1 MKYIFFL
8 LIILI
13 DLATINAQDQVE
25 SKWKDKISF
34 SGYLRYM
41 NSSSVIN
48 SDSTIKDNLIHN
60 RLRIKLDLNSRFNA
74 VVEMRN
80 RAFFG
85 QATKINPNLGN
96 ILNNDLGELDL
107 SFVPYDQK
115 ELVIHSIFDRAYI
128 KYSSDKWELR
138 IGRQRINW
146 GVNLA
151 WNPNDLFNAYSLI
164 DFDYQER
171 LGVDALRLQY
181 YIGEM
186 STIEISA
193 QPGMNIDES
202 IFAGLWKFNLNGSDF
217 QFLFGNYYEDVAIGF
232 GLATN
237 IKNAGVTIESTY
249 FNPKNNSKTSE
260 GLSTSFSVDY
270 STKSGIYFNSSF
282 LFNSL
287 GSTKKSTDD
296 NLFGSF
302 LTDISAKRLMPSKL
316 TYFTQVSGNFT
327 PAINGSMTIFHMKGE
342 EMLLIMPSI
351 TYEIKENLDT
361 MLLAQLIYNQI
372 ESNFNSMGVGIFLRC
387 AYNF

>member
-1 MKYIFFL
+1 

-96 ILNNDLGELDL
+96 ILNNDMGELDL

-186 STIEISA
+186 STIELSA
-193 QPGMNIDES
+193 QPGMSIDES

-342 EMLLIMPSI
+342 EMLLIMPSV

>member
-1 MKYIFFL
+1 

-13 DLATINAQDQVE
+13 DLASINAQDQVE

-96 ILNNDLGELDL
+96 ILNNDMGELDL

-186 STIEISA
+186 STIELSA
-193 QPGMNIDES
+193 QPGMSIDES

-287 GSTKKSTDD
+287 GSTKKSTDN

-342 EMLLIMPSI
+342 EMLLMMPSI

>member
-1 MKYIFFL
+1 
-8 LIILI
+8 
-13 DLATINAQDQVE
+13 
-25 SKWKDKISF
+25 
-34 SGYLRYM
+34 M

>member
-1 MKYIFFL
+1 M
-8 LIILI
+8 IILI

-186 STIEISA
+186 STIELSA
-193 QPGMNIDES
+193 QPGMSIDES

-342 EMLLIMPSI
+342 EMLLMMPSI

>member
-1 MKYIFFL
+1 M
-8 LIILI
+8 IILI

-186 STIEISA
+186 STIELSA
-193 QPGMNIDES
+193 QPGMSIDES

-232 GLATN
+232 GLASN

-342 EMLLIMPSI
+342 EMLLIMPSV

>member
-1 MKYIFFL
+1 M
-8 LIILI
+8 IILI
-13 DLATINAQDQVE
+13 DLASINAQDQVE

-96 ILNNDLGELDL
+96 ILNNDMGELDL

-351 TYEIKENLDT
+351 TYELKENLDT

>member
-1 MKYIFFL
+1 
-8 LIILI
+8 LI

>member
-1 MKYIFFL
+1 

-186 STIEISA
+186 STIELSA
-193 QPGMNIDES
+193 QPGMSIDES

>member
-1 MKYIFFL
+1 M
-8 LIILI
+8 IILI

-186 STIEISA
+186 STIELSA
-193 QPGMNIDES
+193 QPGMSIDKS

-287 GSTKKSTDD
+287 GSTKKSTDN

-351 TYEIKENLDT
+351 TYELKENLDT

>member
-1 MKYIFFL
+1 

-13 DLATINAQDQVE
+13 DLASINAQDQVE

-186 STIEISA
+186 STIELSA
-193 QPGMNIDES
+193 QPGMSIDES

-351 TYEIKENLDT
+351 TYELKENLDT

>member
-1 MKYIFFL
+1 M
-8 LIILI
+8 IILI
-13 DLATINAQDQVE
+13 DLASINAQDQVE

-96 ILNNDLGELDL
+96 ILNNDMGELDL

-217 QFLFGNYYEDVAIGF
+217 QFLYGNYYEDVAIGF

-287 GSTKKSTDD
+287 GSTKKSTDN

-351 TYEIKENLDT
+351 TYELKENLDT

>member
-1 MKYIFFL
+1 M
-8 LIILI
+8 IILI

-151 WNPNDLFNAYSLI
+151 WNPNDLFNAYNLI

>member
-1 MKYIFFL
+1 M
-8 LIILI
+8 IILI
-13 DLATINAQDQVE
+13 DLATINAQDKVE

>member
-1 MKYIFFL
+1 M
-8 LIILI
+8 IILI

-96 ILNNDLGELDL
+96 ILNNDMGELDL

>member
-1 MKYIFFL
+1 M
-8 LIILI
+8 IILI
-13 DLATINAQDQVE
+13 DLASINAQDQVE

-96 ILNNDLGELDL
+96 ILNNDMGELDL

-186 STIEISA
+186 STIELSA
-193 QPGMNIDES
+193 QPGMSIDES

-287 GSTKKSTDD
+287 GSTKKSTDN

-351 TYEIKENLDT
+351 TYELKENLDT

>member
-1 MKYIFFL
+1 
-8 LIILI
+8 LIILF
-13 DLATINAQDQVE
+13 DLAVIKAQDQVE

-48 SDSTIKDNLIHN
+48 SDSTITDNLIHN
-60 RLRIKLDLNSRFNA
+60 RLRIKLDFNSRFNA

-96 ILNNDLGELDL
+96 ILNNDMGELDL

-115 ELVIHSIFDRAYI
+115 KLVIHSIFDRAFI
-128 KYSSDKWELR
+128 RYSSDKWEFR

-171 LGVDALRLQY
+171 LGVDALRIQY

-186 STIEISA
+186 STIELSA
-193 QPGMNIDES
+193 QPGASIDES
-202 IFAGLWKFNLNGSDF
+202 IFAGLWKFNLNGTDF
-217 QFLFGNYYEDVAIGF
+217 QFLFGNYYEDVTLGF

-237 IKNAGVTIESTY
+237 IKNAGVTLESAY

-287 GSTKKSTDD
+287 GSTKKSTDN

-327 PAINGSMTIFHMKGE
+327 PAINGSTTIFYMKGE

-351 TYEIKENLDT
+351 TYEFKENLDT

-372 ESNFNSMGVGIFLRC
+372 DSNFNSMGVGFFLRF

>member
-1 MKYIFFL
+1 M
-8 LIILI
+8 IILI

-151 WNPNDLFNAYSLI
+151 WNPNDLFNAYNLI

-287 GSTKKSTDD
+287 GSTKKSTDN

>member
-1 MKYIFFL
+1 M
-8 LIILI
+8 IILI

-96 ILNNDLGELDL
+96 ILNNDMGELDL

-186 STIEISA
+186 STIELSA
-193 QPGMNIDES
+193 QPGMSIDES

-342 EMLLIMPSI
+342 EMLLIMPSV

>member
-1 MKYIFFL
+1 M
-8 LIILI
+8 IILI
-13 DLATINAQDQVE
+13 DLASINAQDQVE

-96 ILNNDLGELDL
+96 ILNNDMGELDL

-186 STIEISA
+186 STIELSA
-193 QPGMNIDES
+193 QPGMSIDES

-287 GSTKKSTDD
+287 GSTKKSTDN

>member
-1 MKYIFFL
+1 M
-8 LIILI
+8 IILI

-186 STIEISA
+186 STIELSA
-193 QPGMNIDES
+193 QPGMSIDES

-342 EMLLIMPSI
+342 EMLLIMPSV
-351 TYEIKENLDT
+351 TYEIKENLDR

>member
-1 MKYIFFL
+1 

-25 SKWKDKISF
+25 FKWKDKISF

-96 ILNNDLGELDL
+96 ILNNDLGEFDL

-186 STIEISA
+186 STIELSA
-193 QPGMNIDES
+193 QPGMSIDES

-249 FNPKNNSKTSE
+249 FNPKNNSKISE

-287 GSTKKSTDD
+287 GSTKKSTDN

-327 PAINGSMTIFHMKGE
+327 PAINGSMTIFYMKGE

-351 TYEIKENLDT
+351 TYEFKENLDT

>member
-1 MKYIFFL
+1 M
-8 LIILI
+8 IILI

>member
-1 MKYIFFL
+1 M
-8 LIILI
+8 IILI

-186 STIEISA
+186 STIELSA
-193 QPGMNIDES
+193 QPGMSIDES

>member
-1 MKYIFFL
+1 M
-8 LIILI
+8 IILI
-13 DLATINAQDQVE
+13 DLASINAQDQVE

-96 ILNNDLGELDL
+96 ILNNDMGELDL

-186 STIEISA
+186 STIELSA
-193 QPGMNIDES
+193 QPGMSIDES

-287 GSTKKSTDD
+287 GSTKKSTDN

-342 EMLLIMPSI
+342 EMLLMMPSI

>member
-1 MKYIFFL
+1 M
-8 LIILI
+8 IILF
-13 DLATINAQDQVE
+13 DLAVIKAQDQVE
-25 SKWKDKISF
+25 SKLKDKISF

-48 SDSTIKDNLIHN
+48 SDSTITDNLIHN
-60 RLRIKLDLNSRFNA
+60 RLRIKLDFNSRFNA

-96 ILNNDLGELDL
+96 ILNNDMGELDL

-115 ELVIHSIFDRAYI
+115 KLVIHSIFDRAFI
-128 KYSSDKWELR
+128 RYSSDKWEFR

-171 LGVDALRLQY
+171 LGVDALRIQY

-186 STIEISA
+186 STIELSA
-193 QPGMNIDES
+193 QPGASIDES
-202 IFAGLWKFNLNGSDF
+202 IFAGLWKFNLNGTDF
-217 QFLFGNYYEDVAIGF
+217 QFLFGNYYEDVTLGF

-237 IKNAGVTIESTY
+237 IKNAGVTLESTY

-260 GLSTSFSVDY
+260 GISTSFSVDY

-287 GSTKKSTDD
+287 GSTKKSTDN

-327 PAINGSMTIFHMKGE
+327 PAINGSMTIFYMKGE

-351 TYEIKENLDT
+351 TYEFKENLDT

-372 ESNFNSMGVGIFLRC
+372 DSNFNSMGVGFFLRF

>member
-1 MKYIFFL
+1 M
-8 LIILI
+8 IILI
-13 DLATINAQDQVE
+13 DLASINAQDQVE

-186 STIEISA
+186 STIELSA
-193 QPGMNIDES
+193 QPGMSIDES

-287 GSTKKSTDD
+287 GSTKKSTDN

-351 TYEIKENLDT
+351 TYELKENLDT

>member
-1 MKYIFFL
+1 MI
-8 LIILI
+8 LIIGY
-13 DLATINAQDQVE
+13 NSVSAQDQVE
-25 SKWKDKISF
+25 SKWEDKISF

-48 SDSTIKDNLIHN
+48 SDSTITDNLIHN
-60 RLRIKLDLNSRFNA
+60 RLRIKLNFNSRFDL

-85 QATKINPNLGN
+85 QATKTNPNLGN
-96 ILNNDLGELDL
+96 ILNNDLGEFDL
-107 SFVPYDQK
+107 SFVPYNQK

-128 KYSSDKWELR
+128 NYSSDNWELR

-171 LGVDALRLQY
+171 LGVDALRFQY
-181 YIGEM
+181 YTGEM
-186 STIEISA
+186 SSIELSA
-193 QPGMNIDES
+193 QPGYSLDES

-217 QFLFGNYYEDVAIGF
+217 QFLFGNYYEDIALGF

-237 IKNAGVTIESTY
+237 IKNAGVAIESTY
-249 FNPKNNSKTSE
+249 FNPKANSKTSRE
-260 GLSTSFSVDY
+260 ALSTSFSIDY

-282 LFNSL
+282 LFNSQ
-287 GSTKKSTDD
+287 GSTKKSTNN

-327 PAINGSMTIFHMKGE
+327 PAINASMTVFYMKGE
-342 EMLLIMPSI
+342 EMILIMPSI
-351 TYEIKENLDT
+351 TYELKENLDT
-361 MLLAQLIYNQI
+361 MLLTQLIYNQI
-372 ESNFNSMGVGIFLRC
+372 DSNFNSMGAGIFLRF

>member
-1 MKYIFFL
+1 M
-8 LIILI
+8 IILI

-186 STIEISA
+186 STIELSA
-193 QPGMNIDES
+193 QPGMSIDKS

>member
-1 MKYIFFL
+1 M
-8 LIILI
+8 IILI

-186 STIEISA
+186 STIELSA
-193 QPGMNIDES
+193 QPGMSIDES

-342 EMLLIMPSI
+342 EMLLMMPSI

-372 ESNFNSMGVGIFLRC
+372 ESNFNFMGVGIFLRC

>member
-1 MKYIFFL
+1 M
-8 LIILI
+8 IILI
-13 DLATINAQDQVE
+13 DLASINAQDQVE

>member
-1 MKYIFFL
+1 

-96 ILNNDLGELDL
+96 ILNNDMGELDL

-186 STIEISA
+186 STIELSA
-193 QPGMNIDES
+193 QPGMSIDES

-351 TYEIKENLDT
+351 TYELKENLDT

>member
-1 MKYIFFL
+1 

-13 DLATINAQDQVE
+13 DLASINAQDQVE

-96 ILNNDLGELDL
+96 ILNNDMGELDL

-186 STIEISA
+186 STIELSA
-193 QPGMNIDES
+193 QPGMSIDES

-287 GSTKKSTDD
+287 GSTKKSTDN

-351 TYEIKENLDT
+351 TYELKENLDT

>member
-1 MKYIFFL
+1 M
-8 LIILI
+8 IILI

-96 ILNNDLGELDL
+96 ILNNDMGELDL
-107 SFVPYDQK
+107 SCVPYDQK

-351 TYEIKENLDT
+351 TYELKENLDT

>member
-1 MKYIFFL
+1 M
-8 LIILI
+8 IILI

-171 LGVDALRLQY
+171 LGVDALRFQY
-181 YIGEM
+181 YTGEM
-186 STIEISA
+186 SSIELSA
-193 QPGMNIDES
+193 QPGYSLDES